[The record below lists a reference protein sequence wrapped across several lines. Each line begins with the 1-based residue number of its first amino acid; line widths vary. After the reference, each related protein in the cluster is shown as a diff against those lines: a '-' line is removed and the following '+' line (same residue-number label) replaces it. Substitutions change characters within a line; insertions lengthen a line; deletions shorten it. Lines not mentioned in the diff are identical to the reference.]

1 MCNRGSACRWR
12 NGNNY
17 LQFSID
23 FFFNIAINR
32 QHILAYLR
40 MISPWTAAQGCS
52 RFVSYTDLLQSEESL
67 CLLRYFILKWR
78 HEKKKAPSEKR
89 EITQD
94 FLRIYKKKMLKNIV
108 SLKKSESFSVKGS
121 EFVILTLC
129 VCSCKSRVKQQSSLF
144 ISVDIGASRGQK
156 SLLRCFRFR
165 F

>member
-1 MCNRGSACRWR
+1 MLQLWHLTGSHSTCLLKGEDVWFYCRAVPSPSYISGGKLSVSWGGEENERGGLSLDCKMCNRGSACRWR

-94 FLRIYKKKMLKNIV
+94 FFKDL
-108 SLKKSESFSVKGS
+108 
-121 EFVILTLC
+121 
-129 VCSCKSRVKQQSSLF
+129 
-144 ISVDIGASRGQK
+144 
-156 SLLRCFRFR
+156 
-165 F
+165 

>member
-32 QHILAYLR
+32 QHILAHKDDFPLNSSTGLQQVCLVHR
-40 MISPWTAAQGCS
+40 SVTVWRVT
-52 RFVSYTDLLQSEESL
+52 LLIA
-67 CLLRYFILKWR
+67 ILHFKVKTW
-78 HEKKKAPSEKR
+78 KQKAPSEKR

-94 FLRIYKKKMLKNIV
+94 FLRIYKKCLKTLFP
-108 SLKKSESFSVKGS
+108 LKKSESFSLKGS

-129 VCSCKSRVKQQSSLF
+129 VCSCKSRVKQQSSLV

>member
-1 MCNRGSACRWR
+1 M
-12 NGNNY
+12 
-17 LQFSID
+17 
-23 FFFNIAINR
+23 
-32 QHILAYLR
+32 
-40 MISPWTAAQGCS
+40 
-52 RFVSYTDLLQSEESL
+52 
-67 CLLRYFILKWR
+67 
-78 HEKKKAPSEKR
+78 KKKAPSEKR